1 MAAGNEYLQYVLEQ
15 LSGLGGVSSRRMF
28 GGFGLYCGSQFF
40 GLIFGDTLYFKVG
53 NANRR
58 DYEERGMG
66 RFRPYR
72 DRPQLSMTYYE
83 LPADV
88 LEDAQQL
95 VAWARK
101 AVEAAL
107 SSAAQ
112 KKPVKRS
119 KVKSGRRRVRQG

>member
-1 MAAGNEYLQYVLEQ
+1 MAARNEYLHYVLEQ
-15 LSGLGGVSSRRMF
+15 LSGLGGLSSRRMF

-53 NANRR
+53 DANRA
-58 DYEERGMG
+58 DYEVRGMG

-72 DRPQLSMTYYE
+72 DRPQLSMSYYE

-88 LEDAQQL
+88 LEDAEEL
-95 VAWARK
+95 VVWARR

-107 SSAAQ
+107 SSASLKQ
-112 KKPVKRS
+112 PVRRS
-119 KVKSGRRRVRQG
+119 KAKRGKRRRRKA